1 MSLTKSQYTTIT
13 NAGARVQRQTQ
24 VVGCVLSLA
33 WTQSS
38 IKNMNR
44 YKRTSFKFDLSLSKI
59 QYTTKNNDAAHV
71 QRQTQIIEFDL
82 SWAPI

>member
-1 MSLTKSQYTTIT
+1 
-13 NAGARVQRQTQ
+13 
-24 VVGCVLSLA
+24 
-33 WTQSS
+33 
-38 IKNMNR
+38 MNR

-82 SWAPI
+82 S